1 MSNMNRVQLM
11 LRKVL
16 KPKVP
21 KASPPQNRPGADAP
35 QPEARKDRTRPEPA
49 PRGRFPDRS

>member
-1 MSNMNRVQLM
+1 MNRVQLM

-16 KPKVP
+16 KPKAP
-21 KASPPQNRPGADAP
+21 KASPPPGRAGSDAP
-35 QPEARKDRTRPEPA
+35 QPESRKDRGRPEPA

>member
-16 KPKVP
+16 KPKAP
-21 KASPPQNRPGADAP
+21 KASPPQGRPGSEAP
-35 QPEARKDRTRPEPA
+35 QPEPRKDRARPEPA